1 MPIEVQANLGSAQ
14 IAEKI
19 REAIIEAIPDAEILV
34 TSGGV
39 GHFEVRVE
47 AAIFE
52 GLGRVKQ
59 QQLVYGA
66 ITDLMS
72 GSNPPV
78 HAIDK
83 LDCIIS

>member
-34 TSGGV
+34 TPGGV